1 MSSLDFSKNVH
12 IIVHGQTDLV
22 GAVRQKLI
30 ALGFSDSNLHEASL
44 DSAGGTGEY
53 VAMVWP
59 PMAAKQIIISEI
71 VGRRKD
77 SEPGPGMGDWARVEQ
92 KEISRLQL

>member
-1 MSSLDFSKNVH
+1 MSSLDLNKSVH

-22 GAVRQKLI
+22 GAVKQKLV
-30 ALGFSDSNLHEASL
+30 ALGFSDKNLHQASL
-44 DSAGGTGEY
+44 DSAGNAGEY

-71 VGRRKD
+71 IGRRKD
-77 SEPGPGMGDWARVEQ
+77 SEPGQGMGDWAKVEQ
-92 KEISRLQL
+92 KEVSRLQL

>member
-12 IIVHGQTDLV
+12 MIVHGQTDLV
-22 GAVRQKLI
+22 GVVRQKLI
-30 ALGFSDSNLHEASL
+30 ALGFSDKNLHQASL
-44 DSAGGTGEY
+44 DSAGGSGEY

-77 SEPGPGMGDWARVEQ
+77 SEPGSGMGDWARVGQ

>member
-1 MSSLDFSKNVH
+1 MSSLDFNKKVH

-30 ALGFSDSNLHEASL
+30 ALGFSDRNLQQASL
-44 DSAGGTGEY
+44 ESAGGTGEY

-71 VGRRKD
+71 GGRRKD
-77 SEPGPGMGDWARVEQ
+77 SEPGSGMGDWAKVEQ